1 MLLFPGRVAV
11 AASMAIFAVVFF
23 AQVFRARAGKLPFI
37 RRVPGLDAIDEAIG
51 RATELGRPVH
61 QTPGFASVMNSAQ
74 SPMIMSGLSVMRY
87 VSRKTAQYST
97 PYVVSIGAAETYTIA
112 DEIVRS
118 SYSEMGKMEDYSPSM
133 VRFLSPDSFAFATA
147 TVGIMNRE
155 KVAANIMIG
164 YFTAESLML
173 AESGHGVGAIQIAG
187 TAVMPQIPF
196 FAVACDYCL
205 IGEEVY
211 AVSSYLD
218 REPTMM
224 GSLAGQD
231 MAKAIAALLLLA
243 GSIASTFGSKAL
255 ATILNK

>member
-1 MLLFPGRVAV
+1 MIQGRVAIAV
-11 AASMAIFAVVFF
+11 SMLVFAVVFF
-23 AQVFRARAGKLPFI
+23 AQVIRARAGKLPYI

-74 SPMIMSGLSVMRY
+74 SPMIMAGLSVMRY

-97 PYVVSIGAAETYTIA
+97 PYIVSVGAAETYIIA

-118 SYSEMGKMEDYSPSM
+118 SYSELGKLEDYNSSM
-133 VRFLSPDSFAFATA
+133 VRFLSPNSFAFATA
-147 TVGIMNRE
+147 AVGIMTRE

-173 AESGHGVGAIQIAG
+173 AETGHSVGAIQIAG

-231 MAKAIAALLLLA
+231 MAKLIAALFLLV
-243 GSIASTFGSKAL
+243 GSIASTFGSTYL
-255 ATILNK
+255 AKILNK

>member
-1 MLLFPGRVAV
+1 MLIQGRISIVV
-11 AASMAIFAVVFF
+11 SMVVFAVLFF
-23 AQVFRARAGKLPFI
+23 WQVMKARSGKLPFI
-37 RRVPGLDAIDEAIG
+37 RRIAGLDAIDEAIG
-51 RATELGRPVH
+51 RATELGKPVH
-61 QTPGFASVMNSAQ
+61 QTPGAASVTGAAT
-74 SPMIMSGLSVMRY
+74 SPMIMAGISVLRY

-97 PYVVSIGAAETYTIA
+97 PLVVSVGAAETYNIA
-112 DEIVRS
+112 DEVVRS
-118 SYSEMGKMEDYSPSM
+118 SYLEAGKLDEYTPST
-133 VRFLSPDSFAFATA
+133 VRFLSPAQWAFTTA
-147 TVGIMNRE
+147 AVGTITRE

-164 YFTAESLML
+164 YFTAESLIL
-173 AESGHGVGAIQIAG
+173 AETGHAVGAIQIAG

-231 MAKAIAALLLLA
+231 IAKMAAAVLLAAGAILSTIGSDFLTNLMAK
-243 GSIASTFGSKAL
+243 
-255 ATILNK
+255 

>member
-1 MLLFPGRVAV
+1 MIAGRVAIAV
-11 AASMAIFAVVFF
+11 SMLVFAVVFF
-23 AQVFRARAGKLPFI
+23 WQVFRARAGKLPFI
-37 RRVPGLDAIDEAIG
+37 RRIAGLDAIDEAIG

-87 VSRKTAQYST
+87 VSRKTAQYSAPFIVT
-97 PYVVSIGAAETYTIA
+97 VGAAETYTIA
-112 DEIVRS
+112 DEVVRS
-118 SYSEMGKMEDYSPSM
+118 AYSEVNKLSEYSSSM

-147 TVGIMNRE
+147 AVGIMTRE

-173 AESGHGVGAIQIAG
+173 AETGHSVGAIQIAG

-205 IGEEVY
+205 IGEEIY

-231 MAKAIAALLLLA
+231 LAKLIAALLLLG
-243 GSIASTFGSKAL
+243 GSIASTFGSTYL
-255 ATILNK
+255 AKLLNK